1 MIGFAVL
8 AALTL
13 DQIYPPN
20 LSRLSQQSTLVEAE
34 DGTVLRAFTAPD
46 GAWRY
51 PIGPSKIDGKFRRF
65 LIAYEDQRFGHHP
78 GVDPLA
84 VLRAVGQAIRAGHV
98 VSGASTLTMQT
109 VRLLEPRPRTA
120 GAKLIEMARALQ
132 LQWHFDSD
140 RILGIYMTLAP
151 YGGNLEGIRAASLA
165 YFGKEPTHLTDA
177 EAALLVALPQS
188 PERLRPD
195 RYPAAARAG
204 RDKVLNRLQSVGMID
219 GAAVAAALAEAVPS
233 RRQPAL
239 IDAPHLAQRLLQ
251 ETPDAGIIATTLD
264 GDLQRRLQQ
273 LVARHQ
279 RQLEPAASIAV
290 LVVENAGRNVRA
302 YIGSS
307 DFFADQRFGQND
319 MVRAIRSPGSAL
331 KPFIYG
337 MGFDD
342 LLVHPES
349 VMRDVATRFGDYA
362 PQNFDNLFR
371 GDLTAREALQT
382 SRNLPAVALLD
393 RLGPARF
400 RQRLQDAGVTLR
412 LPPQASAPGLPI
424 ALGGVGISLEE
435 LVTLYA
441 GLADQ
446 GTVAPLV
453 FRSGPQDMPA
463 AGKTLISPMA
473 AYYLTQILNDTPP
486 PPNRLAGSNRSGAS
500 QIAYKTGTS
509 YGYRDAWAVGYNACY
524 TIGVWVGRPDGSFSP
539 DRMGRDTAAP
549 ILFEAFDQLP
559 ASPSA
564 LPATVPAGVILS
576 DTLGL
581 PPNLRRF
588 ESKPMLASGSAAQRD
603 SLSLQF
609 PVDGSTVDLG
619 AAAGQAKP
627 LVLRATGGAMP
638 LRWLVNGQPVST
650 LPYRRQT
657 EWLPDG
663 RGATRITVI
672 DKTGAS
678 ASAAIWLQ

>member
-1 MIGFAVL
+1 MAGLAVL
-8 AALTL
+8 AALSL
-13 DQIYPPN
+13 DRLYPPN

-34 DGTVLRAFTAPD
+34 DGTVLRAFAAPD

-51 PIGPSKIDGKFRRF
+51 PIDAAKIDGKFRRF

-84 VLRAVGQAIRAGHV
+84 MLRAVGQAIKAGHV

-132 LQWHFDSD
+132 LQWHFGSE

-165 YFGKEPTHLTDA
+165 YFGKEPAHLTDA

-204 RDKVLNRLQSVGMID
+204 RDKVLNRLRSVGMID
-219 GAAVAAALAEAVPS
+219 TAAVTAALAEAVPS
-233 RRQPAL
+233 QRQPAL

-264 GDLQRRLQQ
+264 GDLQRRLQL

-290 LVVENAGRNVRA
+290 LVIENAGRKARA

-349 VMRDVATRFGDYA
+349 VMQDVATRFGDYA

-393 RLGPARF
+393 RVGPARF
-400 RQRLQDAGVTLR
+400 RQHLQDVGVTLQ

-424 ALGGVGISLEE
+424 ALGGVGISLED

-441 GLADQ
+441 GIADQ
-446 GTVAPLV
+446 GAVAPLV
-453 FRSGPQDMPA
+453 FRSGPEEMQPA
-463 AGKTLISPMA
+463 VKTLMSPMA

-486 PPNRLAGSNRSGAS
+486 PPNRLAGSNRRDAS

-509 YGYRDAWAVGYNACY
+509 YGYRDAWAIGYNARF

-581 PPNLRRF
+581 PANLRRF
-588 ESKPMLASGSAAQRD
+588 QSRTMQVSGNAPQRD
-603 SLSLQF
+603 SLGLQF
-609 PVDGSTVDLG
+609 PVDGSTLDLG
-619 AAAGQAKP
+619 AVAGNIKP

-638 LRWLVNGQPVST
+638 LRWLVNGQPVPA

-657 EWLPDG
+657 EWQPDG

-672 DKTGAS
+672 DNTGAS